1 MVTMVDDHGRGYTL
15 GAAGYLTK
23 PVDHQHLL
31 ATLAQYRCKKALC
44 TVLLIEDDADT
55 RAIMCRQ
62 LEGTQWTVRE
72 AGNGKEGLE
81 QVREDPPE
89 LILLDL
95 MMPEMDGFE
104 FLLELRRVEA
114 WRDIPVVVVSAKD
127 LTEEDRRLLSGDT
140 ESILKKGMY
149 TPQELREQV
158 RSMLAHCSTGRGES
172 GNG

>member
-31 ATLAQYRCKKALC
+31 ATLAQYRCEKSLC
-44 TVLLIEDDADT
+44 TVLLVEDDADT

-72 AGNGKEGLE
+72 AGNGKEALE
-81 QVREDPPE
+81 RVREDPPE

-140 ESILKKGMY
+140 ESILKKGIY
-149 TPQELREQV
+149 TPQELRDQV

-172 GNG
+172 GND